1 MSGRLQQVLR
11 RGDFAVTA
19 ETTPPDA
26 GTAAPVVERVA
37 CLRGLADA
45 VNVTDGAGARAHMS
59 ALAAGAVLA
68 RAGIE
73 PVLQMTLRDRNRM
86 ALQAELM
93 GAGALE
99 IPNILCLRG
108 DDVTAGDQPEAK
120 PVFDIDTLTLVRTAR
135 AIRDDGVLPS
145 GRKVAPP
152 ARLFIGVAD
161 TPIEPKPGWRP
172 DGLLAK
178 VEAGADFVQT
188 QYCFDLALL
197 RRYLSALADH
207 GIPDAV
213 FLVVGIGPIASAR
226 AARWMNENL
235 YGVHVPE
242 PIVSRLERAEDPRA
256 ESIRICVELLQELED
271 IPGVAGAHLMAP
283 RQEEAIAEVI
293 DASGLLARR
302 KAA

>member
-11 RGDFAVTA
+11 RGDFAMTA

-26 GTAAPVVERVA
+26 GTAAPVIGRVA

-59 ALAAGAVLA
+59 ALAACAVLA
-68 RAGIE
+68 RADIE
-73 PVLQMTLRDRNRM
+73 PVLQITLRDRNRL

-108 DDVTAGDQPEAK
+108 DDVAAGDQPEAK
-120 PVFDIDTLTLVRTAR
+120 SVFDIDTLTLVRTAR
-135 AIRDDGVLPS
+135 VMRDDGVLPT
-145 GRKVAPP
+145 GRRVVPP
-152 ARLFIGVAD
+152 APLFIGVAD

-172 DGLLAK
+172 DALLAK

-188 QYCFDLALL
+188 QYCFDAGLL
-197 RRYLSALADH
+197 RRYLAALADH
-207 GIPDAV
+207 GIVERV
-213 FLVVGIGPIASAR
+213 FLIIGIGPIASGR
-226 AARWMNENL
+226 SARWMNDNL
-235 YGVHVPE
+235 YGVRVPE
-242 PIVSRLERAEDPRA
+242 PIVTRLERAADPRA
-256 ESIRICVELLQELED
+256 ESIRVCVELLQELAE

-283 RQEEAIAEVI
+283 RQEEAIAEAI

>member
-1 MSGRLQQVLR
+1 VSGRLQQVLR
-11 RGDFAVTA
+11 RGDFAMTA

-26 GTAAPVVERVA
+26 GTAAPVIGRVA

-59 ALAAGAVLA
+59 ALAACAVLA
-68 RAGIE
+68 RADIE
-73 PVLQMTLRDRNRM
+73 PVLQITLRDRNRL

-108 DDVTAGDQPEAK
+108 DDVAAGDQPEAK
-120 PVFDIDTLTLVRTAR
+120 SVFDIDTLTLVRTAR
-135 AIRDDGVLPS
+135 VMRDDGVLPT
-145 GRKVAPP
+145 GRRVVPP
-152 ARLFIGVAD
+152 APLFIGVAD

-172 DGLLAK
+172 DALLAK

-188 QYCFDLALL
+188 QYCFDAGLL
-197 RRYLSALADH
+197 RRYLAALADH
-207 GIPDAV
+207 GIVERV
-213 FLVVGIGPIASAR
+213 FLIIGIGPIASGR
-226 AARWMNENL
+226 SARWMNDNL
-235 YGVHVPE
+235 YGVRVPE
-242 PIVSRLERAEDPRA
+242 PIVTRLERAADPRA
-256 ESIRICVELLQELED
+256 ESIRVCVELLQELAE

-283 RQEEAIAEVI
+283 RQEEAIAEAI

>member
-1 MSGRLQQVLR
+1 VTGRLQQVLR
-11 RGDFAVTA
+11 RGDFALTA

-45 VNVTDGAGARAHMS
+45 VNVTDGAGAKAHMS
-59 ALAAGAVLA
+59 ALAACAVLA
-68 RAGIE
+68 RNGIE

-93 GAGALE
+93 GAGALD

-135 AIRDDGVLPS
+135 AMRDEGVLPS
-145 GRKVAPP
+145 GRKVAPAP
-152 ARLFIGVAD
+152 KLFIGVAD

-178 VEAGADFVQT
+178 IGAGADFVQT
-188 QYCFDLALL
+188 QYCFDLRLL
-197 RRYLSALADH
+197 RRYLAVLADH
-207 GIPDAV
+207 GITERV
-213 FLVVGIGPIASAR
+213 FLLVGIGPIASGR
-226 AARWMNENL
+226 SARWMNENL
-235 YGVHVPE
+235 YGVRVPE
-242 PIVSRLERAEDPRA
+242 PIVTRLEKAADPRV
-256 ESIRICVELLQELED
+256 ESIRICVELLQELAE

-283 RQEEAIAEVI
+283 RQEEAIAEAI